1 MDALSGWL
9 RHLGLEHFEPVFAE
23 NGVDLDALV
32 GHRYHLA
39 RRHVVIR
46 QVRPLHDADRS
57 TTRQAADAKLNQRD
71 GLHPTAA
78 GVDAIVA
85 RILPKAE
92 ELVARVR
99 DKRGM

>member
-1 MDALSGWL
+1 
-9 RHLGLEHFEPVFAE
+9 
-23 NGVDLDALV
+23 
-32 GHRYHLA
+32 
-39 RRHVVIR
+39 
-46 QVRPLHDADRS
+46 
-57 TTRQAADAKLNQRD
+57 
-71 GLHPTAA
+71 LHPTAA